1 MYKSWHENGFVT
13 LYVNRT
19 SDQVLEELVIFDLEN
34 LEIDGL
40 ESEKQVFVRV
50 GPGEEQL
57 IKINM
62 IDNTKER
69 KLSSK
74 CENKKIYPHHVAGN
88 DSDDE

>member
-1 MYKSWHENGFVT
+1 M
-13 LYVNRT
+13 
-19 SDQVLEELVIFDLEN
+19 
-34 LEIDGL
+34 
-40 ESEKQVFVRV
+40 FVRV

-74 CENKKIYPHHVAGN
+74 CENKKIYPYHSAA
-88 DSDDE
+88 DSDEE

>member
-1 MYKSWHENGFVT
+1 M
-13 LYVNRT
+13 
-19 SDQVLEELVIFDLEN
+19 LEELVIFDLEN

-62 IDNTKER
+62 IDKSKER

-74 CENKKIYPHHVAGN
+74 CENKRIRPANVGG
-88 DSDDE
+88 DSDDF